1 VKKRLKPFEVQ
12 ELAKDQAG
20 NAETTGNANLDD
32 RLAEEE
38 EMRMMEENPENSE
51 NEGGKQS
58 EEEEEATMPVPQ
70 VRLGPDGEILL
81 DEKSLV
87 IVYYL
92 VCKNILYN

>member
-1 VKKRLKPFEVQ
+1 LKKRLKPFEVQ

-58 EEEEEATMPVPQ
+58 EEEVEDVMPVPQ

-81 DEKSLV
+81 DEKSFV